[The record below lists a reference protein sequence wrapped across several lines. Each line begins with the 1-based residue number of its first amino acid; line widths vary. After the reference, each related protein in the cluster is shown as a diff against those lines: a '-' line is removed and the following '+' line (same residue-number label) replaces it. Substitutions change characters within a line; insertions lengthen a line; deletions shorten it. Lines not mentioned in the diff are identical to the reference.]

1 MLEKGTNMRK
11 RQFWIAAYYC
21 LCVGTIFASGGT
33 RKAGLW
39 ELTTT
44 ITWQQSPSMTGAG
57 RVPAKG
63 ETRTT
68 QVCLTQEMIDKYGAL
83 LPQSRG
89 QCTIANKVMKPGGMT
104 ADWVCTGTMRG
115 KGALESTWSDLE
127 HATGRV
133 HFVGT
138 ILVGS
143 ERKPIEWT
151 NESVSV
157 FKSSDCAGVKPS
169 PLPGVSVD
177 TEKVPLIK

>member
-1 MLEKGTNMRK
+1 MRR
-11 RQFWIAAYYC
+11 RQLCIAVCYC
-21 LCVGTIFASGGT
+21 LCAGTILASGAT

-44 ITWQQSPSMTGAG
+44 ITWQKSPSMTGAG
-57 RVPAKG
+57 GIPARG

-89 QCTIANKVMKPGGMT
+89 QCTTANKVMKPGGMT

-138 ILVGS
+138 VLVGS

-157 FKSSDCAGVKPS
+157 FKSSDCGSVRPP
-169 PLPGVSVD
+169 PLPGVAVD
-177 TEKVPLIK
+177 AGQVPLTK